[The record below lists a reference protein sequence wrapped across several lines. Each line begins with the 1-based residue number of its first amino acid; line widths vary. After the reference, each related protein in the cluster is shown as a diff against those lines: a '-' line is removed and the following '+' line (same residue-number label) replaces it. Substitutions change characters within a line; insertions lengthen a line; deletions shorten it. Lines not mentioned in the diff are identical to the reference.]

1 MKRSG
6 KSKNKKGITLVL
18 SGGSARG
25 LAHIGVIEVLQENK
39 IPIKRIIGTSAGA
52 LIGGLYSAGKLKE
65 VKNMCLDLHKK
76 EVKKLLHFHPSKQSI
91 FNVEEFDKLLK
102 QYTEGINIE
111 SLNTPFIAV
120 AFNLNKGE
128 KYLFEKGGLFDA
140 IRASVSIPGFFKPFK
155 KGEIML
161 VDGGVSDIVPVDVA
175 KKYKD
180 KIVVVNVE
188 HPPKLNIKKE
198 IENINILKLIDYTTT
213 FGLSE
218 LAKLEE
224 KGADVIIHP
233 YTKVK
238 RFDFYKANEIIKEGR
253 KSALKALPKIKKL
266 LREKNK

>member
-1 MKRSG
+1 MKRG
-6 KSKNKKGITLVL
+6 KKTRGKEKEGITLVL

-25 LAHIGVIEVLQENK
+25 LAHIGVIEVLQENQ

-65 VKNMCLDLHKK
+65 IKKLFLGMHKK
-76 EVKKLLHFHPSKQSI
+76 EVRKFLHLHPSKQSI
-91 FNVEEFDKLLK
+91 FNVEKLDELLK
-102 QYTEGINIE
+102 KYTDGIYIE
-111 SLNTPFIAV
+111 NLAPPFIAV
-120 AFNLNKGE
+120 SFDVAKGE
-128 KYLFEKGGLFDA
+128 KYLFKKGGLFDA
-140 IRASVSIPGFFKPFK
+140 IRASISIPGFFKPFK
-155 KGEIML
+155 RGESL
-161 VDGGVSDIVPVDVA
+161 FVDGGVTDIVPVDVA

-198 IENINILKLIDYTTT
+198 IESINIIKMIDYTTA

-238 RFDFYKANEIIKEGR
+238 RFDFYKAHQIIKEGR

-266 LREKNK
+266 LRKK